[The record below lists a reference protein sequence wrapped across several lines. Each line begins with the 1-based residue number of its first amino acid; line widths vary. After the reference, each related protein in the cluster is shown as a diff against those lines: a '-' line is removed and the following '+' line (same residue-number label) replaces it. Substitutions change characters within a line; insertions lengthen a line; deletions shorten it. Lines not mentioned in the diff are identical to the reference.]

1 MLYFKLPQWVK
12 EISKISLEES
22 IPELTEE
29 YGLEI

>member
-22 IPELTEE
+22 IPELTE